1 MVSSIPIQA
10 LVLLMDSKM
19 NDSLE
24 IIVDCVLDPSDT
36 LRFHSSLAVEPAF
49 WPCGLTCSA
58 KLLGS
63 RAFLQLEGYE
73 LDQRNELV
81 RWWVHVMFCVTCV
94 GVGIIG
100 VHRFLDIHRGR
111 SGSCVF
117 AVGSGLDA
125 LHLSR
130 GVRSLFCVWV
140 RLPLTSS
147 LGLFELY
154 VSSKLIGNTLGKYFI
169 VYYQNSAES
178 HDQPAGTTTLTYV
191 VFSDTVTPTTV
202 AIRKA

>member
-1 MVSSIPIQA
+1 MVSLIPIQA

-49 WPCGLTCSA
+49 WPFGLTCST

-140 RLPLTSS
+140 TPYELVGPFRVVGPFRALCIIQTHWKYPWEVFYCLLSKFGRITRPTCRDDDTYIR
-147 LGLFELY
+147 GLL
-154 VSSKLIGNTLGKYFI
+154 
-169 VYYQNSAES
+169 
-178 HDQPAGTTTLTYV
+178 
-191 VFSDTVTPTTV
+191 
-202 AIRKA
+202 